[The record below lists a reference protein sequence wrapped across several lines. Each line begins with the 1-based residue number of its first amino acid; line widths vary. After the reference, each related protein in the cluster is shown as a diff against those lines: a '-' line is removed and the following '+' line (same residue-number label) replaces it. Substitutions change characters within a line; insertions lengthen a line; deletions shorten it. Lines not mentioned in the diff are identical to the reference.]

1 MSIWSPCVKVCFVDP
16 EAGLC
21 VGCFRSLEELGQWTR
36 YTDEERAAI
45 GESLPER
52 ERAYK
57 NGKARRSTPPAAG

>member
-21 VGCFRSLEELGQWTR
+21 VGCFRSLEELSQWTC

-52 ERAYK
+52 EKVYK
-57 NGKARRSTPPAAG
+57 NGKARRPTPPAAG